1 MGRNPAVSINV
12 PTDVITG
19 ILSRLPVK
27 NLVRFK
33 CVSKP
38 WNSLIDGSYLSNLQL
53 RRSFTSNANIKLLLD
68 IYSEFDEYKAYSVD
82 FDSLDNLEEL
92 PRPLSTTS
100 FGVSSRIFGS
110 CNGLL
115 AISHDE
121 AGIALWNPSTKECHY
136 PPKLTIGD
144 MYDEI
149 ILGFG
154 YDVINKD
161 YKVVQM
167 LSSGKLVMI
176 YSLKANSWK
185 RIKDCPYEITFHVS
199 QDGSVHWVGVGN
211 DKDDDARVNDDARV
225 IFGLDLGIEEFHQLP
240 GPESDISYKNFGYR
254 SVGLL
259 GGSLCVFRVI
269 YHRDNIVLWVMKEY
283 GVMESWT
290 EDFYVSRDECWQWC
304 TYYTRAISYSRRGD
318 RVLLEDGGR
327 PRQPAWFNLD
337 KRTREVVDI
346 PGAPKH
352 FNAIIYVESLA
363 SARPGNH

>member
-1 MGRNPAVSINV
+1 MSVV
-12 PTDVITG
+12 PTDMITG

-38 WNSLIDGSYLSNLQL
+38 WSSLIDGSYLSNLQL
-53 RRSFTSNANIKLLLD
+53 HRSFTSNANIKLLLD
-68 IYSEFDEYKAYSVD
+68 SYAEDDEYKAYSVD

-121 AGIALWNPSTKECHY
+121 AGIALWSPSTKECHY

-154 YDVINKD
+154 YDVINND

-176 YSLKANSWK
+176 YILKAKSWK

-199 QDGSVHWVGVGN
+199 QDGAYANGSVHWVGVEN
-211 DKDDDARVNDDARV
+211 DKDDDARV
-225 IFGLDLGIEEFHQLP
+225 IFGLDIGIEEFHQLP
-240 GPESDISYKNFGYR
+240 GPEFDIIYKNFGYR
-254 SVGLL
+254 S
-259 GGSLCVFRVI
+259 
-269 YHRDNIVLWVMKEY
+269 EY
-283 GVMESWT
+283 GVRESWT

-304 TYYTRAISYSRRGD
+304 MYYTRAISYSRKGD
-318 RVLLEDGGR
+318 RVLLDDGGH

-337 KRTREVVDI
+337 KRTKEVVDI

-352 FNAIIYVESLA
+352 FNAIIFVESLA
-363 SARPGNH
+363 SVLPGNH

>member
-1 MGRNPAVSINV
+1 MVEGMSLEGSFSSDFKENDKGVERRRRKPPWGCGRLSKLEMELRNPAVSINV

-149 ILGFG
+149 ILGL
-154 YDVINKD
+154 VT
-161 YKVVQM
+161 M
-167 LSSGKLVMI
+167 SSTRTIRWCRCYHLG
-176 YSLKANSWK
+176 N
-185 RIKDCPYEITFHVS
+185 
-199 QDGSVHWVGVGN
+199 GSVHWVGVGN

-225 IFGLDLGIEEFHQLP
+225 IFGLDPGIEEFHQLP

-283 GVMESWT
+283 GVRESWT
-290 EDFYVSRDECWQWC
+290 EDFYVSRDECWQ
-304 TYYTRAISYSRRGD
+304 
-318 RVLLEDGGR
+318 
-327 PRQPAWFNLD
+327 
-337 KRTREVVDI
+337 
-346 PGAPKH
+346 
-352 FNAIIYVESLA
+352 
-363 SARPGNH
+363 

>member
-1 MGRNPAVSINV
+1 MSAV

-19 ILSRLPVK
+19 ILSQLP
-27 NLVRFK
+27 
-33 CVSKP
+33 
-38 WNSLIDGSYLSNLQL
+38 L

-68 IYSEFDEYKAYSVD
+68 SYAEDDEYKAYSVD

-121 AGIALWNPSTKECHY
+121 AGIALWSPSTKECHY

-154 YDVINKD
+154 YDVINND
-161 YKVVQM
+161 YKVVRM

-176 YSLKANSWK
+176 YSLKAKSWK

-199 QDGSVHWVGVGN
+199 QDGAYANGSVHWVGVEN
-211 DKDDDARVNDDARV
+211 DKDDDARV
-225 IFGLDLGIEEFHQLP
+225 IFGLDIGTEEFHQLP

-254 SVGLL
+254 SVGIL
-259 GGSLCVFRVI
+259 GGGLCVFRDI
-269 YHRDNIVLWVMKEY
+269 YHQDNIVLWVMKEY
-283 GVMESWT
+283 GVRESWT

-304 TYYTRAISYSRRGD
+304 MYYTRAISHSRRGD
-318 RVLLEDGGR
+318 RVLLDNGGR

-352 FNAIIYVESLA
+352 FNAIIFVESLA
-363 SARPGNH
+363 SVLP